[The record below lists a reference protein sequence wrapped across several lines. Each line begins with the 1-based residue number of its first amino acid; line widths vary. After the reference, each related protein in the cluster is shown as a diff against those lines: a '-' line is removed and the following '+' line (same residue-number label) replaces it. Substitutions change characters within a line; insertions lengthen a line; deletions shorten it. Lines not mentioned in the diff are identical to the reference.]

1 MEMRAY
7 SYDYLITA
15 QRIMGDMLDFAVNTC
30 DMDVDRYLAMFL
42 VSDISVQFQNGNPTS
57 VYRAIRRMVQTGI
70 CVRI

>member
-30 DMDVDRYLAMFL
+30 DMDVDRYFAMFL
-42 VSDISVQFQNGNPTS
+42 VSVFLCSF
-57 VYRAIRRMVQTGI
+57 RMETNLYSWKD
-70 CVRI
+70 RM